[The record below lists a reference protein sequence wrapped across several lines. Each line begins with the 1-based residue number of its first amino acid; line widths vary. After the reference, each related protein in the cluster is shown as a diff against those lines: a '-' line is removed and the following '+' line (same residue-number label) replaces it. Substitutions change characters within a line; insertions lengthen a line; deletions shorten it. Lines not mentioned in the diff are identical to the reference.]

1 MKGCTELIMV
11 LATAAVLILLIA
23 YDKWNEGFENQPT
36 NNTTAGSPMP
46 PVTSCPDLSP
56 LFKTHA
62 YYEKDN
68 QMCCDSPIKNGKCDG
83 KPVCSLKGP
92 SGDVKSCTDIMATYM
107 GNDIKTRFIQCPVK
121 LPNVFWNSTT
131 GEIGCTD
138 SPVKPNYKGPIRAS
152 ANKCNAYI
160 RTGKDGKID
169 EKSLELSSTQED
181 GCMFQGNIERL
192 QDQCIGQD
200 CMPFA
205 HKIPSQ
211 NVSLS
216 GLEFTDVDNVRRT
229 CYDRGSYAT
238 YLTKL
243 NPKMDIYTAFRGPPY
258 IEQLCSNAKDLYIDK
273 KR

>member
-1 MKGCTELIMV
+1 MKGYTELLMV

-23 YDKWNEGFENQPT
+23 YDKWNEGFANQPT
-36 NNTTAGSPMP
+36 NTAGSPSP

-56 LFKTHA
+56 LIKTHA

-92 SGDVKSCTDIMATYM
+92 SGDVKSCTELMALVM
-107 GNDIKTRFIQCPVK
+107 NDDIKTRILQCPAK
-121 LPNVFWNSTT
+121 LPNAFWNGAT

-152 ANKCNAYI
+152 AKKCNAYI
-160 RTGKDGKID
+160 SADKEGKADFKN
-169 EKSLELSSTQED
+169 SVELSSTQED
-181 GCMFQGNIERL
+181 GCMFQSNVESL
-192 QDQCIGQD
+192 QAQCMGQD

-205 HKIPSQ
+205 RKIPSQ

-273 KR
+273 KK